1 MTRYLALLIMTL
13 ALISAAPAFAGKS
26 RIERIVTPAGIEIWL
41 VRDHNLPMLSLEF
54 AFLGG
59 AAQDPADKPGIAN
72 LVAGLLD
79 EGAGELDAARFSR
92 ATGRT
97 CHQPRLRRQA
107 RQSARLDPHTL
118 SENRDQAFELLR
130 LALTAPRFDAQEL
143 ERVRAAVLAQLRRR
157 TTNPTDIA
165 ADRWFARAFPGHP
178 YGRPI
183 QGTLESVAKISVDDL
198 RTYVRRMLARS
209 NLKIAAVG
217 DIDAAQIALLVDH
230 TFGSLPAESDLASV
244 ADMEPRGL
252 GTSETIELKVP
263 QTVITF
269 GGVGLKRADPDFIP
283 AFVLNHILGGGGFES
298 RLFREVREKRG
309 LAYSVYSY
317 LAPYEHT
324 GLFLGGVSTRND
336 RAAETLEIIVA
347 EIKRIAAEGPT
358 ADELEK
364 AKLFLV
370 GSYPLRFD
378 TSGKITANLLD
389 IQIENLGIDYIDKR
403 NALVE
408 AVTIEDIRHAA
419 RRFLAEVKLLIML
432 VGEPQAKKPV
442 GGG

>member
-1 MTRYLALLIMTL
+1 MRYLALLTMTL
-13 ALISAAPAFAGKS
+13 ALISAAPAFAGAS

-41 VRDHNLPMLSLEF
+41 VRDKNLPVISLEF

-59 AAQDPADKPGIAN
+59 ASQDPADKPGVAN
-72 LVAGLLD
+72 FVASLLD
-79 EGAGELDAARFSR
+79 EGAGDLDAAAFHERLEER
-92 ATGRT
+92 AISLAFGAKRDNLRGSIRT
-97 CHQPRLRRQA
+97 L
-107 RQSARLDPHTL
+107 T
-118 SENRDQAFELLR
+118 ENRDQAFELLR
-130 LALTAPRFDAQEL
+130 LSLTAPRFEGQEL
-143 ERVRAAVLAQLRRR
+143 ERIRAAVLAQLRRR
-157 TTNPTDIA
+157 STNPSDIA

-183 QGTLESVAKISVDDL
+183 QGTLESAAKIAVDDL
-198 RTYVRRMLARS
+198 RAYVRRMLARS

-217 DIDAAQIALLVDH
+217 DIDAAELAVLVDR
-230 TFGSLPAESDLASV
+230 TFASLPARSDPVPV
-244 ADMEPRGL
+244 ADVEPRGL

-269 GGVGLKRADPDFIP
+269 GSVGLKRADPDFIP
-283 AFVLNHILGGGGFES
+283 AFVLNHVLGGGGFES
-298 RLFREVREKRG
+298 RLFREVRERRG

-336 RAAETLEIIVA
+336 RAVETLEIIVA
-347 EIKRIAAEGPT
+347 EIKRIATDGPT
-358 ADELEK
+358 ADELDK
-364 AKLFLV
+364 TKRFLI

-403 NALVE
+403 NALIE
-408 AVTIEDIRHAA
+408 AVTIADIRRAA
-419 RRFLAEVKLLIML
+419 RRFLAEVKLLVML
-432 VGEPQAKKPV
+432 VGQPEARKPV

>member
-1 MTRYLALLIMTL
+1 MRYLALVTMTL
-13 ALISAAPAFAGKS
+13 ALISATPAFAGAS

-41 VRDHNLPMLSLEF
+41 VRDRNLPMISLEF

-59 AAQDPADKPGIAN
+59 ASQDPADKPGVAN
-72 LVAGLLD
+72 FVASLLD
-79 EGAGELDAARFSR
+79 EGAGDLDAAAFHERLEER
-92 ATGRT
+92 AISLAFGAKRDNLRGSIRT
-97 CHQPRLRRQA
+97 L
-107 RQSARLDPHTL
+107 T
-118 SENRDQAFELLR
+118 ENRDQAFELLR
-130 LALTAPRFDAQEL
+130 LSLTAPRFEGQEL
-143 ERVRAAVLAQLRRR
+143 ERIRAAMLAQLRRR
-157 TTNPTDIA
+157 STNPSDIA

-178 YGRPI
+178 YGRPV
-183 QGTLESVAKISVDDL
+183 QGTLESAAKIAVDDL
-198 RTYVRRMLARS
+198 RAYVRRMLARS

-217 DIDAAQIALLVDH
+217 DIDAAELAVLVDR
-230 TFGSLPAESDLASV
+230 TFASLPARSDPVPV
-244 ADMEPRGL
+244 ADVEPRGL

-269 GGVGLKRADPDFIP
+269 GSVGLKRADPDFIP
-283 AFVLNHILGGGGFES
+283 AFVLNHVLGGGGFES
-298 RLFREVREKRG
+298 RLFREVRERRG

-347 EIKRIAAEGPT
+347 EIKRIATDGPT

-364 AKLFLV
+364 TKRFLI

-403 NALVE
+403 NALIE
-408 AVTIEDIRHAA
+408 AVTFEDIRRAA
-419 RRFLAEVKLLIML
+419 RRFLAEVKLLVML
-432 VGEPQAKKPV
+432 VGEPQARKPT

>member
-1 MTRYLALLIMTL
+1 VTRYLALLIMTL
-13 ALISAAPAFAGKS
+13 ALISAAPAFAGAS
-26 RIERIVTPAGIEIWL
+26 RIERIVTSAGIEIWL
-41 VRDHNLPMLSLEF
+41 VRDRNLPMMSLEF

-59 AAQDPADKPGIAN
+59 AAQDPADKPGVAN
-72 LVAGLLD
+72 LAAGLLD
-79 EGAGELDAARFSR
+79 EGAGELDAAAFHQRLEER
-92 ATGRT
+92 AISLAFGAKRDN
-97 CHQPRLRRQA
+97 LRGSIR
-107 RQSARLDPHTL
+107 TL
-118 SENRDQAFELLR
+118 SENRDQAFELLH
-130 LALTAPRFDAQEL
+130 LALTAPRFDGQEL
-143 ERVRAAVLAQLRRR
+143 ERVRAALLAQLRRR

-165 ADRWFARAFPGHP
+165 ADHWFARAFPGHP

-198 RTYVRRMLARS
+198 RTYVRRTLARS

-217 DIDAAQIALLVDH
+217 DIDAAQIALLVDR
-230 TFGSLPAESDLASV
+230 TFGSLPAQSDLAPV

-347 EIKRIAAEGPT
+347 EINRIAAEGPT

-364 AKLFLV
+364 AKRFLI

-389 IQIENLGIDYIDKR
+389 IQIENLGIDYIDMR

-408 AVTIEDIRHAA
+408 AVTIEDIRRAA
-419 RRFLAEVKLLIML
+419 RRFLAEVKLLVML
-432 VGEPQAKKPV
+432 VGEPQAKKTV

>member
-1 MTRYLALLIMTL
+1 MRYLALVTMTL
-13 ALISAAPAFAGKS
+13 ALISATPAFAGAS

-41 VRDHNLPMLSLEF
+41 VRDRNLPMISLEF

-59 AAQDPADKPGIAN
+59 ASQDPADKPGVAN
-72 LVAGLLD
+72 FVASLLD
-79 EGAGELDAARFSR
+79 EGAGDLDAAAFHERLEER
-92 ATGRT
+92 AISLAFGAKRDNLRGSIRT
-97 CHQPRLRRQA
+97 L
-107 RQSARLDPHTL
+107 T
-118 SENRDQAFELLR
+118 ENRDQAFELLR
-130 LALTAPRFDAQEL
+130 LSLTSPRFEGQEL
-143 ERVRAAVLAQLRRR
+143 ERIRAAVLAQLRRR
-157 TTNPTDIA
+157 STNPSDIA

-183 QGTLESVAKISVDDL
+183 QGTLESAAEIAVDDL
-198 RTYVRRMLARS
+198 RAYVRRMLARS

-217 DIDAAQIALLVDH
+217 DIDAAELAVLVDR
-230 TFGSLPAESDLASV
+230 TFASLPARSDPVPV
-244 ADMEPRGL
+244 ADVEPRGL

-269 GGVGLKRADPDFIP
+269 GSVGLKRADPDFIP
-283 AFVLNHILGGGGFES
+283 AFVLNHVLGGGGFES
-298 RLFREVREKRG
+298 RLFREVRERRG

-347 EIKRIAAEGPT
+347 EIKRIATDGPT

-364 AKLFLV
+364 CKRFLI

-403 NALVE
+403 NALIE
-408 AVTIEDIRHAA
+408 AVTFEDIRRAA
-419 RRFLAEVKLLIML
+419 RRFLAEVKLLVML
-432 VGEPQAKKPV
+432 VGEPQARKPT

>member
-1 MTRYLALLIMTL
+1 MTRYLALATMTL
-13 ALISAAPAFAGKS
+13 ALISTAPAFAGAS

-41 VRDHNLPMLSLEF
+41 VRDRNLPMISLEF

-59 AAQDPADKPGIAN
+59 ASQDPADKPGVAN
-72 LVAGLLD
+72 FVASLLD
-79 EGAGELDAARFSR
+79 EGAGDLDAAAFHERLEER
-92 ATGRT
+92 AISLAFGAKRDNLRGSIRT
-97 CHQPRLRRQA
+97 L
-107 RQSARLDPHTL
+107 T
-118 SENRDQAFELLR
+118 ENRDQAFELLR
-130 LALTAPRFDAQEL
+130 LSLTAPRFEGQEL
-143 ERVRAAVLAQLRRR
+143 ERIRAAVLAQLRRR
-157 TTNPTDIA
+157 STNPSDIA

-178 YGRPI
+178 YGRPV
-183 QGTLESVAKISVDDL
+183 QGTLESAAKIAVDDL
-198 RTYVRRMLARS
+198 RAYVRRMLARS

-217 DIDAAQIALLVDH
+217 DIDAAELAVLVDR
-230 TFGSLPAESDLASV
+230 TFASLPARSDPVPV
-244 ADMEPRGL
+244 ADVEPRGL

-269 GGVGLKRADPDFIP
+269 GSVGLKRADPDFIP
-283 AFVLNHILGGGGFES
+283 AFVLNHVLGGGGFES
-298 RLFREVREKRG
+298 RLFREVRERRG

-347 EIKRIAAEGPT
+347 EIKRIATDGPT

-364 AKLFLV
+364 TKRFLI

-403 NALVE
+403 NALIE
-408 AVTIEDIRHAA
+408 AVTFEDIRRAA
-419 RRFLAEVKLLIML
+419 RRFLAEVKLLVML
-432 VGEPQAKKPV
+432 VGEPQARKPT

>member
-1 MTRYLALLIMTL
+1 MRYLALLTMTL
-13 ALISAAPAFAGKS
+13 ALISATPAFAGAS

-41 VRDHNLPMLSLEF
+41 VRDKNLPMISLEF

-59 AAQDPADKPGIAN
+59 ASQDPADKPGVAN
-72 LVAGLLD
+72 FVASLLD
-79 EGAGELDAARFSR
+79 EGAGDLDAAAFHERLEER
-92 ATGRT
+92 AISLAFGAKRDNLRGSIRT
-97 CHQPRLRRQA
+97 L
-107 RQSARLDPHTL
+107 T
-118 SENRDQAFELLR
+118 ENRDQAFELLR
-130 LALTAPRFDAQEL
+130 LSLTAPRFEGQEL
-143 ERVRAAVLAQLRRR
+143 ERIRAAVLAQLRRR
-157 TTNPTDIA
+157 STNPSDIA

-183 QGTLESVAKISVDDL
+183 QGTLESAAKIAVDDL
-198 RTYVRRMLARS
+198 RAYVRRMLARS

-217 DIDAAQIALLVDH
+217 DIDAAELAVLVDR
-230 TFGSLPAESDLASV
+230 TFASLPARSDPVPV
-244 ADMEPRGL
+244 ADVEPRGL

-269 GGVGLKRADPDFIP
+269 GSVGLKRADPDFIP
-283 AFVLNHILGGGGFES
+283 AFVLNHVLGGGGFES
-298 RLFREVREKRG
+298 RLFREVRERRG

-347 EIKRIAAEGPT
+347 EIKRIATDGPT
-358 ADELEK
+358 ADELDK
-364 AKLFLV
+364 TKRFLI

-403 NALVE
+403 NALIE
-408 AVTIEDIRHAA
+408 AVTIADIRRAA
-419 RRFLAEVKLLIML
+419 RRFLAEVKLLVML
-432 VGEPQAKKPV
+432 VGQPEARKPV

>member
-1 MTRYLALLIMTL
+1 VTRSIALLTMTL
-13 ALISAAPAFAGKS
+13 ALISASPAFAGAS

-41 VRDHNLPMLSLEF
+41 VRDANLPMISLEF

-59 AAQDPADKPGIAN
+59 AAQDPADKPGVAN

-79 EGAGELDAARFSR
+79 EGAGDLDAAAYHERLEER
-92 ATGRT
+92 AISLSFGVNRDN
-97 CHQPRLRRQA
+97 LRGSIR
-107 RQSARLDPHTL
+107 SL
-118 SENRDQAFELLR
+118 SENRDEAFELLR
-130 LALTAPRFDAQEL
+130 LALTAPRFDAQEI

-157 TTNPTDIA
+157 STSPSDIA
-165 ADRWFARAFPGHP
+165 SDRWFAHAFPGHP
-178 YGRPI
+178 YGRLP
-183 QGTLESVAKISVDDL
+183 QGTLESVPKIAVDDL

-209 NLKIAAVG
+209 NLRVTAVG
-217 DIDAAQIALLVDH
+217 DIDAAQIAVLVDR
-230 TFGSLPAESDLASV
+230 TFGSLPERSDLAPV
-244 ADMEPRGL
+244 ADVEPQRL
-252 GTSETIELKVP
+252 GTSETIELNVP

-269 GGVGLKRADPDFIP
+269 GGIGLKRADPDFIP

-298 RLFREVREKRG
+298 RLFHEVREKRG
-309 LAYSVYSY
+309 LAYSVYCY
-317 LAPYEHT
+317 LAPFEHT

-364 AKLFLV
+364 AKRFLI

-389 IQIENLGIDYIDKR
+389 IQIENLGIDYVDKR
-403 NALVE
+403 NALIE
-408 AVTIEDIRHAA
+408 AVTAEDIRRAG
-419 RRFLAEVKLLIML
+419 RRFLAEVKLLVLL
-432 VGEPQAKKPV
+432 VGQPEAKKPL

>member
-1 MTRYLALLIMTL
+1 MRYLALLTMTL
-13 ALISAAPAFAGKS
+13 ALISTTPAFAGAS

-41 VRDHNLPMLSLEF
+41 VRDRNLPMISLEF

-59 AAQDPADKPGIAN
+59 ASQDPADKPGVAN
-72 LVAGLLD
+72 FVASLLD
-79 EGAGELDAARFSR
+79 EGAGDLDAAAFHERLEER
-92 ATGRT
+92 AISLAFGAKRDNLRGSIRT
-97 CHQPRLRRQA
+97 L
-107 RQSARLDPHTL
+107 T
-118 SENRDQAFELLR
+118 ENRDQAFELLR
-130 LALTAPRFDAQEL
+130 LSLTAPRFEGQEL
-143 ERVRAAVLAQLRRR
+143 ERIRAAVLAQLRRR
-157 TTNPTDIA
+157 STNPSDIA

-183 QGTLESVAKISVDDL
+183 QGTLESAAKIAVDDL
-198 RTYVRRMLARS
+198 RAYVRRMLARS

-217 DIDAAQIALLVDH
+217 DIDAAELAVLVDR
-230 TFGSLPAESDLASV
+230 TFASLPARSDPVPV
-244 ADMEPRGL
+244 ADVEPRGL

-269 GGVGLKRADPDFIP
+269 GSVGLKRADPDFIP
-283 AFVLNHILGGGGFES
+283 AFVLNHVLGGGGFES
-298 RLFREVREKRG
+298 RLFREVRERRG

-347 EIKRIAAEGPT
+347 EIKRIATDGPT

-364 AKLFLV
+364 TKRFLI

-403 NALVE
+403 NALIE
-408 AVTIEDIRHAA
+408 AVTIEDIRRAA
-419 RRFLAEVKLLIML
+419 RRFLAEVKLLVML
-432 VGEPQAKKPV
+432 VGQPEARKPV

>member
-1 MTRYLALLIMTL
+1 MRYLALLTMTL
-13 ALISAAPAFAGKS
+13 ALISATPAFAGAS

-41 VRDHNLPMLSLEF
+41 VRDKNLPMISLEF

-59 AAQDPADKPGIAN
+59 ASQDPADKPGVAN
-72 LVAGLLD
+72 FVASLLD
-79 EGAGELDAARFSR
+79 EGAGDLDAAAFHERLEER
-92 ATGRT
+92 AISLAFGAKRDNLRGSIRT
-97 CHQPRLRRQA
+97 L
-107 RQSARLDPHTL
+107 T
-118 SENRDQAFELLR
+118 ENRDQAFELLR
-130 LALTAPRFDAQEL
+130 LSLTAPRFEGQEL
-143 ERVRAAVLAQLRRR
+143 ERIRAAVLAQLRRR
-157 TTNPTDIA
+157 STNPSDIA

-183 QGTLESVAKISVDDL
+183 QGTLESAAKIAVDDL
-198 RTYVRRMLARS
+198 RAYVRRMLARS

-217 DIDAAQIALLVDH
+217 DIDAAELAVLVDR
-230 TFGSLPAESDLASV
+230 TFASLPARSDPVPV
-244 ADMEPRGL
+244 ADVVPRGL

-269 GGVGLKRADPDFIP
+269 GSVGLKRADPDFIP
-283 AFVLNHILGGGGFES
+283 AFVLNHVLGGGGFES
-298 RLFREVREKRG
+298 RLFREVRERRG

-347 EIKRIAAEGPT
+347 EIKRIATDGPT
-358 ADELEK
+358 ADELDK
-364 AKLFLV
+364 TKRFLI

-403 NALVE
+403 NALIE
-408 AVTIEDIRHAA
+408 AVTIADIRRAA
-419 RRFLAEVKLLIML
+419 RRFLAEVKLLVML
-432 VGEPQAKKPV
+432 VGQPEARKPV

>member
-1 MTRYLALLIMTL
+1 MRYLALLTMTL
-13 ALISAAPAFAGKS
+13 ALIASAPVFAGAS
-26 RIERIVTPAGIEIWL
+26 RIERIVTPAGIEVWL
-41 VRDHNLPMLSLEF
+41 VREKNLPMISLEF

-59 AAQDPADKPGIAN
+59 ASQDPADKPGVAN
-72 LVAGLLD
+72 LVASLLD
-79 EGAGELDAARFSR
+79 EGAGDLDAATFHERLEER
-92 ATGRT
+92 AISLAFGVKRDNLRGSIRT
-97 CHQPRLRRQA
+97 L
-107 RQSARLDPHTL
+107 T
-118 SENRDQAFELLR
+118 ENRDQAFELLR
-130 LALTAPRFDAQEL
+130 LAVTAPRFDGQEI
-143 ERVRAAVLAQLRRR
+143 ERMRAAILAQLRRR
-157 TTNPTDIA
+157 STNPSDIA
-165 ADRWFARAFPGHP
+165 ADRWFARAFPDHP

-183 QGTLESVAKISVDDL
+183 QGTLESVPKIAVNDL

-217 DIDAAQIALLVDH
+217 DIDAAEIALLVDR
-230 TFGSLPAESDLASV
+230 TFGSLPERSDPVPV
-244 ADMEPRGL
+244 ADVEPRGL
-252 GTSETIELKVP
+252 GTSETIELQVP

-269 GGVGLKRADPDFIP
+269 GSVGLKRADPDFIP

-336 RAAETLEIIVA
+336 RVADTLGIIVA

-364 AKLFLV
+364 TKRFLI

-403 NALVE
+403 NGLIE
-408 AVTIEDIRHAA
+408 AVSVEDIRRAA
-419 RRFLAEVKLLIML
+419 RRFLAEVKLLVML
-432 VGEPQAKKPV
+432 VGQPETARKPT

>member
-1 MTRYLALLIMTL
+1 VTRYLALVIMTL
-13 ALISAAPAFAGKS
+13 ALISAAPAFAGAS

-41 VRDHNLPMLSLEF
+41 VRDRNLPMMSLEF
-54 AFLGG
+54 SFLGG
-59 AAQDPADKPGIAN
+59 AAQDPADKPGVAN
-72 LVAGLLD
+72 LAAGLLD
-79 EGAGELDAARFSR
+79 EGAGELDAAVFHERLEER
-92 ATGRT
+92 AISLAFGAKRD
-97 CHQPRLRRQA
+97 HLRGSIR
-107 RQSARLDPHTL
+107 TL

-130 LALTAPRFDAQEL
+130 LALTAPRFDGQEL
-143 ERVRAAVLAQLRRR
+143 ERVRAALLAQLRRR

-165 ADRWFARAFPGHP
+165 ADHWFARAFPGHP

-183 QGTLESVAKISVDDL
+183 QGTIESVSKISVDDL

-217 DIDAAQIALLVDH
+217 DIDAAQITLLVDR
-230 TFGSLPAESDLASV
+230 TFGSLPAQSDLVPV

-269 GGVGLKRADPDFIP
+269 GGIGLKRADPDFIP

-364 AKLFLV
+364 AKRFLI

-408 AVTIEDIRHAA
+408 AVTIEDIRRAA
-419 RRFLAEVKLLIML
+419 RRFLAEVKLLVML

>member
-1 MTRYLALLIMTL
+1 MRYLALLTMTL
-13 ALISAAPAFAGKS
+13 ALISATPAFAGAS

-41 VRDHNLPMLSLEF
+41 VSDKNLPMISLEF

-59 AAQDPADKPGIAN
+59 ASQDPADKPGVAN
-72 LVAGLLD
+72 FVASLLD
-79 EGAGELDAARFSR
+79 EGAGDLDAAAFHERLEER
-92 ATGRT
+92 AISLAFGAKRDNLRGSIRT
-97 CHQPRLRRQA
+97 L
-107 RQSARLDPHTL
+107 T
-118 SENRDQAFELLR
+118 ENRDQAFELLR
-130 LALTAPRFDAQEL
+130 LSLTAPRFEGQEL
-143 ERVRAAVLAQLRRR
+143 ERIRAAVLAQLRRR
-157 TTNPTDIA
+157 STNPSDIA

-183 QGTLESVAKISVDDL
+183 QGTLESAAKIAVDDL
-198 RTYVRRMLARS
+198 RAYVRRMLARS

-217 DIDAAQIALLVDH
+217 DIDAAELAVLVDR
-230 TFGSLPAESDLASV
+230 TFASLPARSDPVPV
-244 ADMEPRGL
+244 ADVEPRGL

-269 GGVGLKRADPDFIP
+269 GSVGLKRADPDFIP
-283 AFVLNHILGGGGFES
+283 AFVLNHVLGGGGFES
-298 RLFREVREKRG
+298 RLFREVRERRG

-336 RAAETLEIIVA
+336 RAVETLEIIVA
-347 EIKRIAAEGPT
+347 EIKRIATDGPT
-358 ADELEK
+358 ADELDK
-364 AKLFLV
+364 TKRFLI

-403 NALVE
+403 NALIE
-408 AVTIEDIRHAA
+408 AVTIEDIRRAA
-419 RRFLAEVKLLIML
+419 RRFLAEVKLLVML
-432 VGEPQAKKPV
+432 VGQPEARKPV

>member
-1 MTRYLALLIMTL
+1 MRYLALVTMTL
-13 ALISAAPAFAGKS
+13 ALISAIPAFAGAS

-41 VRDHNLPMLSLEF
+41 VRDRNLPMISLEF

-59 AAQDPADKPGIAN
+59 ASQDPADKPGVAN
-72 LVAGLLD
+72 FVASLLD
-79 EGAGELDAARFSR
+79 EGAGDLDAAAFHERLEER
-92 ATGRT
+92 AISLAFGAKRDNLRGSIRT
-97 CHQPRLRRQA
+97 L
-107 RQSARLDPHTL
+107 T
-118 SENRDQAFELLR
+118 ENRDQAFELLR
-130 LALTAPRFDAQEL
+130 LSLTAPRFEGQEL
-143 ERVRAAVLAQLRRR
+143 ERIRAAVLAQLRRR
-157 TTNPTDIA
+157 STNPSDIA

-178 YGRPI
+178 YGRPV
-183 QGTLESVAKISVDDL
+183 QGTLESAAKIAVDDL
-198 RTYVRRMLARS
+198 RAYVRRMLARS

-217 DIDAAQIALLVDH
+217 DIDAAELAVLVDR
-230 TFGSLPAESDLASV
+230 TFASLPARSDPVPV
-244 ADMEPRGL
+244 ADVEPRGL

-269 GGVGLKRADPDFIP
+269 GSVGLKRADPDFIP
-283 AFVLNHILGGGGFES
+283 AFVLNHVLGGGGFES
-298 RLFREVREKRG
+298 RLFREVRERRG

-347 EIKRIAAEGPT
+347 EIKRIATDGPT

-364 AKLFLV
+364 TKRFLI

-403 NALVE
+403 NALIE
-408 AVTIEDIRHAA
+408 AVTFEDIRRAA
-419 RRFLAEVKLLIML
+419 RRFLAEVKLLVML
-432 VGEPQAKKPV
+432 VGEPQARKPT

>member
-1 MTRYLALLIMTL
+1 VMRYLALLTMTL
-13 ALISAAPAFAGKS
+13 ALISATPAFAGAS

-41 VRDHNLPMLSLEF
+41 VRDKNLPMISLEF

-59 AAQDPADKPGIAN
+59 ASQDPADKPGVAN
-72 LVAGLLD
+72 FVASLLD
-79 EGAGELDAARFSR
+79 EGAGDLDAAAFHERLEER
-92 ATGRT
+92 AISLAFGAKRDNLRGSIRT
-97 CHQPRLRRQA
+97 L
-107 RQSARLDPHTL
+107 T
-118 SENRDQAFELLR
+118 ENRDQAFELLR
-130 LALTAPRFDAQEL
+130 LSLTAPRFEGQEL
-143 ERVRAAVLAQLRRR
+143 ERIRAAVLAQLRRR
-157 TTNPTDIA
+157 STNPSDIA

-183 QGTLESVAKISVDDL
+183 QGTLESAAKIAVDDL
-198 RTYVRRMLARS
+198 RAYVRRMLARS

-217 DIDAAQIALLVDH
+217 DIDAAELAVLVDR
-230 TFGSLPAESDLASV
+230 TFASLPARSDPVPV
-244 ADMEPRGL
+244 ADVEPRGL
-252 GTSETIELKVP
+252 GTSETIELKMP

-269 GGVGLKRADPDFIP
+269 GSVGLKRADPDFIP
-283 AFVLNHILGGGGFES
+283 AFVLNHVLGGGGFES
-298 RLFREVREKRG
+298 RLFREVRERRG

-347 EIKRIAAEGPT
+347 EIKRIATDGPT
-358 ADELEK
+358 ADELDK
-364 AKLFLV
+364 TKRFLI

-403 NALVE
+403 NALIE
-408 AVTIEDIRHAA
+408 AVTIADIRRAA
-419 RRFLAEVKLLIML
+419 RRFLAEVKLLVML
-432 VGEPQAKKPV
+432 VGQPEARKPV

>member
-1 MTRYLALLIMTL
+1 MRYLALVTMTL
-13 ALISAAPAFAGKS
+13 ALISAIPAFAGAS

-41 VRDHNLPMLSLEF
+41 VRDRNLPMISLEF

-59 AAQDPADKPGIAN
+59 ASQDPADKPGVAN
-72 LVAGLLD
+72 FVASLLD
-79 EGAGELDAARFSR
+79 EGAGDLDAATFHERLEER
-92 ATGRT
+92 AISLAFGAKRDNLRGSIRT
-97 CHQPRLRRQA
+97 L
-107 RQSARLDPHTL
+107 T
-118 SENRDQAFELLR
+118 ENRDQAFELLR
-130 LALTAPRFDAQEL
+130 LSLTAPRFEGQEL
-143 ERVRAAVLAQLRRR
+143 ERIRAAVLAQLRRR
-157 TTNPTDIA
+157 STNPSDIA

-183 QGTLESVAKISVDDL
+183 QGTLESAAEIAVDDL
-198 RTYVRRMLARS
+198 RAYVRRMLARS

-217 DIDAAQIALLVDH
+217 DIDAAELAVLVDR
-230 TFGSLPAESDLASV
+230 TFASLPARSDPVPV
-244 ADMEPRGL
+244 ADVEPRGL

-269 GGVGLKRADPDFIP
+269 GSIGLKRADPDFIP
-283 AFVLNHILGGGGFES
+283 AFVLNHVLGGGGFES
-298 RLFREVREKRG
+298 RLFREVRERRG

-347 EIKRIAAEGPT
+347 EIKRIAADGPT

-364 AKLFLV
+364 TKRFLI

-403 NALVE
+403 NALIE
-408 AVTIEDIRHAA
+408 AVTFEDIRRAA
-419 RRFLAEVKLLIML
+419 RRFLAEVKLLVML
-432 VGEPQAKKPV
+432 VGQPEARKPV

>member
-1 MTRYLALLIMTL
+1 
-13 ALISAAPAFAGKS
+13 
-26 RIERIVTPAGIEIWL
+26 
-41 VRDHNLPMLSLEF
+41 
-54 AFLGG
+54 
-59 AAQDPADKPGIAN
+59 
-72 LVAGLLD
+72 
-79 EGAGELDAARFSR
+79 
-92 ATGRT
+92 
-97 CHQPRLRRQA
+97 
-107 RQSARLDPHTL
+107 
-118 SENRDQAFELLR
+118 LR
-130 LALTAPRFDAQEL
+130 LALTAPRFDGQEL
-143 ERVRAAVLAQLRRR
+143 ERVRAALLAQLRRR

-165 ADRWFARAFPGHP
+165 ADHWFARAFPGHP

-183 QGTLESVAKISVDDL
+183 QGTIESVSKISVDDL

-217 DIDAAQIALLVDH
+217 DIDAAQITLLVDR
-230 TFGSLPAESDLASV
+230 TFGSLPAQSDLVPV

-269 GGVGLKRADPDFIP
+269 GGIGLKRADSDFIP

-364 AKLFLV
+364 AKRFLI

-408 AVTIEDIRHAA
+408 AVTIEDIRRAA
-419 RRFLAEVKLLIML
+419 RRFLAEVKLLVML
-432 VGEPQAKKPV
+432 VGEPQAKKPL

>member
-1 MTRYLALLIMTL
+1 M
-13 ALISAAPAFAGKS
+13 
-26 RIERIVTPAGIEIWL
+26 
-41 VRDHNLPMLSLEF
+41 SLEF

-59 AAQDPADKPGIAN
+59 AAQDPAAKPGVAN

-79 EGAGELDAARFSR
+79 EGAGDLAAAAFHERLEER
-92 ATGRT
+92 AISLTFGVNRDN
-97 CHQPRLRRQA
+97 LRGSIR
-107 RQSARLDPHTL
+107 TL

-130 LALTAPRFDAQEL
+130 LALTAPRFDGQEL
-143 ERVRAAVLAQLRRR
+143 ERIRAAVLAQLRRR
-157 TTNPTDIA
+157 STNPSDIA
-165 ADRWFARAFPGHP
+165 ADSWFARAFPGHP
-178 YGRPI
+178 YGRPP
-183 QGTLESVAKISVDDL
+183 QGTLESVPTIAVDDL

-209 NLKIAAVG
+209 NLRIAAVG
-217 DIDAAQIALLVDH
+217 DVDAAEIAMLVDR
-230 TFGSLPAESDLASV
+230 TFGSLPPRDDPAPV
-244 ADMEPRGL
+244 ADAEPRGL
-252 GTSETIELKVP
+252 GTTETIEVKVP

-269 GGVGLKRADPDFIP
+269 GGIGLKRADPDFIP

-309 LAYSVYSY
+309 LAYSVYCY
-317 LAPYEHT
+317 LAPFEHT

-336 RAAETLEIIVA
+336 RVAETLEIIVA
-347 EIKRIAAEGPT
+347 EIKRMAAEGPT

-364 AKLFLV
+364 AKRFLI

-403 NALVE
+403 NALIE
-408 AVTIEDIRHAA
+408 AVTSEDIRRAG
-419 RRFLAEVKLLIML
+419 RRFLAEVKLLVML
-432 VGEPQAKKPV
+432 VGEPQAKKPM

>member
-1 MTRYLALLIMTL
+1 MTL
-13 ALISAAPAFAGKS
+13 ALTSAAPAFAGAS

-41 VRDHNLPMLSLEF
+41 VRDKNLPVISLDF
-54 AFLGG
+54 SFLGG
-59 AAQDPADKPGIAN
+59 AAQDPADRPGVAN

-79 EGAGELDAARFSR
+79 EGAGDLDAAAFHERLEER
-92 ATGRT
+92 AISLSFGANRDN
-97 CHQPRLRRQA
+97 LRGSIR
-107 RQSARLDPHTL
+107 TL

-130 LALTAPRFDAQEL
+130 LSLTAPRFDGQEI

-157 TTNPTDIA
+157 TTNPSDIA
-165 ADRWFARAFPGHP
+165 ADTWFARAFPGHP
-178 YGRPI
+178 YGRPT
-183 QGTLESVAKISVDDL
+183 QGTLESVPKITVEDL
-198 RTYVRRMLARS
+198 RTYVRRTLARS
-209 NLKIAAVG
+209 DLKIAAVG
-217 DIDAAQIALLVDH
+217 DIDAAEIATLIDR
-230 TFGSLPAESDLASV
+230 TFGGLPPQNDPVPV
-244 ADMEPRGL
+244 ADAEPRGL
-252 GTSETIELKVP
+252 GTSETIELKTP

-336 RAAETLEIIVA
+336 RATETLEIIIA
-347 EIKRIAAEGPT
+347 EIKRMANEGPT
-358 ADELEK
+358 GDELEK
-364 AKLFLV
+364 AKRFLI

-403 NALVE
+403 NALIE
-408 AVTIEDIRHAA
+408 AVTFEDTRRAA
-419 RRFLAEVKLLIML
+419 RRFLAEVKLFVLL
-432 VGEPQAKKPV
+432 VGQPEGKKPT

>member
-1 MTRYLALLIMTL
+1 MRYLALLTMTL
-13 ALISAAPAFAGKS
+13 ALISATPAFAGAS

-41 VRDHNLPMLSLEF
+41 VRDKNLPMISLEF

-59 AAQDPADKPGIAN
+59 ASQDPADKPGVAN
-72 LVAGLLD
+72 FVASLLD
-79 EGAGELDAARFSR
+79 EGAGDLDAAAFHERLEER
-92 ATGRT
+92 AISLAFGAKRDNLRGSIRT
-97 CHQPRLRRQA
+97 L
-107 RQSARLDPHTL
+107 T
-118 SENRDQAFELLR
+118 ENRDQAFELLR
-130 LALTAPRFDAQEL
+130 LSLTAPRFEGQEL
-143 ERVRAAVLAQLRRR
+143 ERIRAAVLAQLRRR
-157 TTNPTDIA
+157 STNPSDIA

-183 QGTLESVAKISVDDL
+183 QGTLESAAKIAVDDL
-198 RTYVRRMLARS
+198 RAYVRRMLARS

-217 DIDAAQIALLVDH
+217 DIDAAELAVLVDR
-230 TFGSLPAESDLASV
+230 TFASLPARSDPVPV
-244 ADMEPRGL
+244 ADVEPRGL
-252 GTSETIELKVP
+252 GTSETIELKMP

-269 GGVGLKRADPDFIP
+269 GSVGLKRADPDFIP
-283 AFVLNHILGGGGFES
+283 AFVLNHVLGGGGFES
-298 RLFREVREKRG
+298 RLFREVRERRG

-347 EIKRIAAEGPT
+347 EIKRIATDGPT
-358 ADELEK
+358 ADELDK
-364 AKLFLV
+364 TKRFLI

-403 NALVE
+403 NALIE
-408 AVTIEDIRHAA
+408 AVTIADIRRAA
-419 RRFLAEVKLLIML
+419 RRFLAEVKLLVML
-432 VGEPQAKKPV
+432 VGQPEARKPV

>member
-1 MTRYLALLIMTL
+1 VTRSIALLTMTL
-13 ALISAAPAFAGKS
+13 ALISASPAFAGAS

-41 VRDHNLPMLSLEF
+41 VRDANLPMISLEF

-59 AAQDPADKPGIAN
+59 AAQDPADKPGVAN

-79 EGAGELDAARFSR
+79 EGAGDLDAAAYHERLEER
-92 ATGRT
+92 AISLSFGVNRDN
-97 CHQPRLRRQA
+97 LRGSIR
-107 RQSARLDPHTL
+107 SL
-118 SENRDQAFELLR
+118 SENRDEAFELLR
-130 LALTAPRFDAQEL
+130 LALTTPRFDASEI

-157 TTNPTDIA
+157 STNPSDIA
-165 ADRWFARAFPGHP
+165 SDRWFARAFPGHP
-178 YGRPI
+178 YGRLP
-183 QGTLESVAKISVDDL
+183 QGTLESVPKIAVDDL

-209 NLKIAAVG
+209 NLRVTAVG
-217 DIDAAQIALLVDH
+217 DVDAAQIALLVDR
-230 TFGSLPAESDLASV
+230 TFGSLPERSDLTPV
-244 ADMEPRGL
+244 ADVEPQGL
-252 GTSETIELKVP
+252 GASETIELNVP

-269 GGVGLKRADPDFIP
+269 GGIGLKRADPDFIP

-298 RLFREVREKRG
+298 RLFHEVREKRG
-309 LAYSVYSY
+309 LAYSVYCY
-317 LAPYEHT
+317 LAPFEHT

-364 AKLFLV
+364 AKRFLI

-389 IQIENLGIDYIDKR
+389 IQIENLGIDYVDKR
-403 NALVE
+403 NALIE
-408 AVTIEDIRHAA
+408 AVTAEDIRRAG
-419 RRFLAEVKLLIML
+419 RRFLAEVKLLVLL
-432 VGEPQAKKPV
+432 VGQPEAKKPL

>member
-1 MTRYLALLIMTL
+1 MRYLALVTMTL
-13 ALISAAPAFAGKS
+13 ALISATPAFAGAS

-41 VRDHNLPMLSLEF
+41 VRDKNLPMISLEF

-59 AAQDPADKPGIAN
+59 ASQDPADKPGVAN
-72 LVAGLLD
+72 FVASLLD
-79 EGAGELDAARFSR
+79 EGAGDLDAAAFHERLEER
-92 ATGRT
+92 AISLAFGAKRDNLRGSIRT
-97 CHQPRLRRQA
+97 L
-107 RQSARLDPHTL
+107 T
-118 SENRDQAFELLR
+118 ENRDQAFELLR
-130 LALTAPRFDAQEL
+130 LSLTAPRFEGQEL
-143 ERVRAAVLAQLRRR
+143 ERIRAAVLAQLRRR
-157 TTNPTDIA
+157 STNPSDIA

-183 QGTLESVAKISVDDL
+183 QGTLESAAKIAVDDL
-198 RTYVRRMLARS
+198 RAYVRRMLARS

-217 DIDAAQIALLVDH
+217 DIDAAELAVLVDR
-230 TFGSLPAESDLASV
+230 TFASLPARSDPVPV
-244 ADMEPRGL
+244 ADVEPRGL

-269 GGVGLKRADPDFIP
+269 GSVGLKRADPDFIP
-283 AFVLNHILGGGGFES
+283 AFVLNHVLGGGGFES
-298 RLFREVREKRG
+298 RLFREVRERRG

-347 EIKRIAAEGPT
+347 EIKRIATDGPT
-358 ADELEK
+358 ADELDK
-364 AKLFLV
+364 TKRFLI

-403 NALVE
+403 NALIE
-408 AVTIEDIRHAA
+408 AVTIADIRRAA
-419 RRFLAEVKLLIML
+419 RRFLAEVKLLVML
-432 VGEPQAKKPV
+432 VGQPEARKPV

>member
-1 MTRYLALLIMTL
+1 VTRYLALVTMTL
-13 ALISAAPAFAGKS
+13 ALTSAAPAFAGAS
-26 RIERIVTPAGIEIWL
+26 RVERIVTPAGIEIWL
-41 VRDHNLPMLSLEF
+41 VRDKNLPMMSLEF

-59 AAQDPADKPGIAN
+59 AAQDPADKPGVAN

-79 EGAGELDAARFSR
+79 EGAGDLDAAAFHERLEER
-92 ATGRT
+92 AISLSFGVNRDN
-97 CHQPRLRRQA
+97 LRGSIR
-107 RQSARLDPHTL
+107 TL

-130 LALTAPRFDAQEL
+130 LALTAPRFDGQEL
-143 ERVRAAVLAQLRRR
+143 ERIRAAMLAQLRRR
-157 TTNPTDIA
+157 TTNPSDIA
-165 ADRWFARAFPGHP
+165 ADNWFARAFPGHP
-178 YGRPI
+178 YGRPS
-183 QGTLESVAKISVDDL
+183 QGTLESLPTIAVDDL
-198 RTYVRRMLARS
+198 RTYVRRVLARS

-217 DIDAAQIALLVDH
+217 DIDAAQIALLVDR
-230 TFGSLPAESDLASV
+230 TFGSLPSRNDPQPV

-252 GTSETIELKVP
+252 GTTETIEVKVP

-269 GGVGLKRADPDFIP
+269 GGIGLKRADPDFIP
-283 AFVLNHILGGGGFES
+283 AFVFNHILGGGGFES

-309 LAYSVYSY
+309 LAYSVYTY
-317 LAPYEHT
+317 LAPFEHT

-336 RAAETLEIIVA
+336 RVAETLEIIVA
-347 EIKRIAAEGPT
+347 EIKRMAAEGPT

-364 AKLFLV
+364 AKRFLI

-403 NALVE
+403 NALIE
-408 AVTIEDIRHAA
+408 AVTSEDIRRAG
-419 RRFLAEVKLLIML
+419 RRFLAEVKLLVML
-432 VGEPQAKKPV
+432 VGEPQAKKPM

>member
-1 MTRYLALLIMTL
+1 MTRFLVLATMTF
-13 ALISAAPAFAGKS
+13 ALVSAAPAFAGAS
-26 RIERIVTPAGIEIWL
+26 RIEPVVTPAGIEVWL
-41 VRDHNLPMLSLEF
+41 VRDKSLPMISLDF

-59 AAQDPADKPGIAN
+59 SAQDPAGKPGVAN

-79 EGAGELDAARFSR
+79 EGAGDLDAAAFHERLEER
-92 ATGRT
+92 AILLSFGANRDN
-97 CHQPRLRRQA
+97 LRGSIR
-107 RQSARLDPHTL
+107 TL

-130 LALTAPRFDAQEL
+130 LALTAPRFDAKEV
-143 ERVRAAVLAQLRRR
+143 ERVRAAVLAQLKRRS
-157 TTNPTDIA
+157 TNPTELA
-165 ADRWFARAFPGHP
+165 ADQWFAHAFPAHP

-183 QGTLESVAKISVDDL
+183 QGTLDSVPAIAVDDL

-217 DIDAAQIALLVDH
+217 DIDAAQLASLVDR
-230 TFGSLPAESDLASV
+230 TFGSLPERSESLPV
-244 ADMEPRGL
+244 ADVKPEGL
-252 GTSETIELKVP
+252 GRSETISLAVP

-269 GGVGLKRADPDFIP
+269 GGIGLKRDDPDFIP

-317 LAPYEHT
+317 LAPFEHT

-336 RAAETLEIIVA
+336 RAAESLEIVVD
-347 EIKRIAAEGPT
+347 EIKRIASEGPT
-358 ADELEK
+358 AEELEK
-364 AKLFLV
+364 AKRFLI

-403 NALVE
+403 NALIE
-408 AVTIEDIRHAA
+408 AVTAEDTRRAA
-419 RRFLAEVKLLIML
+419 RRFLAEVKLLVML
-432 VGEPQAKKPV
+432 VGQPEGKKPT

>member
-1 MTRYLALLIMTL
+1 VTRYLALAIMTL
-13 ALISAAPAFAGKS
+13 ALISAAPTFAGAS

-41 VRDHNLPMLSLEF
+41 VRDRNLPMMSLEF

-59 AAQDPADKPGIAN
+59 AAQDPADKPGVAN

-79 EGAGELDAARFSR
+79 EGAGELDAAAFHERLEER
-92 ATGRT
+92 AISLAFGAKRDN
-97 CHQPRLRRQA
+97 LRGSIR
-107 RQSARLDPHTL
+107 TL

-130 LALTAPRFDAQEL
+130 LALTAPRFDGQEL
-143 ERVRAAVLAQLRRR
+143 ERVRAALLAQLRRR

-165 ADRWFARAFPGHP
+165 ADHWFARAFPGHP

-183 QGTLESVAKISVDDL
+183 QGTIESASKISVDDL

-217 DIDAAQIALLVDH
+217 DIDAAQIALLVDR
-230 TFGSLPAESDLASV
+230 TFGSLPAQSDLVPV

-269 GGVGLKRADPDFIP
+269 GGIGLKRADPDFIP

-298 RLFREVREKRG
+298 RLFSEVREKRG

-317 LAPYEHT
+317 LAPYDHT

-364 AKLFLV
+364 AKRFLI

-408 AVTIEDIRHAA
+408 AVSIEDIRRAA
-419 RRFLAEVKLLIML
+419 RRFLAEVKLLVVL
-432 VGEPQAKKPV
+432 VGEPQAKKPM

>member
-1 MTRYLALLIMTL
+1 MRYLALVTMTL
-13 ALISAAPAFAGKS
+13 ALISATPAFAGAS

-41 VRDHNLPMLSLEF
+41 VRDRNLPMISLEF

-59 AAQDPADKPGIAN
+59 ASQDPADKPGVAN
-72 LVAGLLD
+72 FVASLLD
-79 EGAGELDAARFSR
+79 EGAGDLDAAAFHERLEER
-92 ATGRT
+92 AISLAFGAKRDN
-97 CHQPRLRRQA
+97 LRGSIR
-107 RQSARLDPHTL
+107 TL

-130 LALTAPRFDAQEL
+130 LSLTAPRFEGQEL
-143 ERVRAAVLAQLRRR
+143 ERIRAAVLAQLRRR
-157 TTNPTDIA
+157 STNPSDIA

-183 QGTLESVAKISVDDL
+183 QGTLESAAEIAVDDL
-198 RTYVRRMLARS
+198 RAYVRRMLARS

-217 DIDAAQIALLVDH
+217 DIDAAELAVLVDR
-230 TFGSLPAESDLASV
+230 TFASLPARSDPVPV
-244 ADMEPRGL
+244 ADVEPRGL

-269 GGVGLKRADPDFIP
+269 GSVGLKRADPDFIP
-283 AFVLNHILGGGGFES
+283 AFVLNHVLGGGGFES
-298 RLFREVREKRG
+298 RLFREVRERRG

-347 EIKRIAAEGPT
+347 EIKRIATDGPT

-364 AKLFLV
+364 TKRFLI

-403 NALVE
+403 NALIE
-408 AVTIEDIRHAA
+408 AVTFEDIRRAA
-419 RRFLAEVKLLIML
+419 RRFLAEVKLLVML
-432 VGEPQAKKPV
+432 VGQPEARKPV

>member
-1 MTRYLALLIMTL
+1 VTRYLALVTMTL
-13 ALISAAPAFAGKS
+13 ALTSAAPAFAGAS
-26 RIERIVTPAGIEIWL
+26 RVERIVTPAGIEIWL
-41 VRDHNLPMLSLEF
+41 VRDKNLPMMSLEF

-59 AAQDPADKPGIAN
+59 AAQDPADKPGVAN

-79 EGAGELDAARFSR
+79 EGAGDLDAAAFHERLEER
-92 ATGRT
+92 AISLSFGVNRDN
-97 CHQPRLRRQA
+97 LRGSIR
-107 RQSARLDPHTL
+107 TL

-130 LALTAPRFDAQEL
+130 LALTAPRFDGQEL
-143 ERVRAAVLAQLRRR
+143 ERIRAAMLAQLRRR
-157 TTNPTDIA
+157 TTNPSDIA
-165 ADRWFARAFPGHP
+165 ADNWFARAFPGHP
-178 YGRPI
+178 YGRPS
-183 QGTLESVAKISVDDL
+183 QGTLESLPTIAVDDL
-198 RTYVRRMLARS
+198 RTYVRRVLARS

-217 DIDAAQIALLVDH
+217 DIDAAQIALLVDR
-230 TFGSLPAESDLASV
+230 TFGSLPPRNDPQPV

-252 GTSETIELKVP
+252 GTTETIEVKVP

-269 GGVGLKRADPDFIP
+269 GGIGLKRADPDFIP
-283 AFVLNHILGGGGFES
+283 AFVFNHILGGGGFES

-309 LAYSVYSY
+309 LAYSVYTY
-317 LAPYEHT
+317 LAPFEHT

-336 RAAETLEIIVA
+336 RVVETLEIIVA
-347 EIKRIAAEGPT
+347 EIKRMAAEGPT

-364 AKLFLV
+364 AKRFLI

-403 NALVE
+403 NALIE
-408 AVTIEDIRHAA
+408 AVTSEDIRRAG
-419 RRFLAEVKLLIML
+419 RRFLAEVKLLVML
-432 VGEPQAKKPV
+432 VGEPQAKKPM

>member
-1 MTRYLALLIMTL
+1 MRYLALLTMTL
-13 ALISAAPAFAGKS
+13 ALISATPAFAGAS

-41 VRDHNLPMLSLEF
+41 VRDKNLPMISLEF

-59 AAQDPADKPGIAN
+59 ASQDPADKPGVAN
-72 LVAGLLD
+72 FVASLLD
-79 EGAGELDAARFSR
+79 EGAGDLDAAAFHERLEER
-92 ATGRT
+92 AISLAFGAKRDNLRGSIRT
-97 CHQPRLRRQA
+97 L
-107 RQSARLDPHTL
+107 T
-118 SENRDQAFELLR
+118 ENRDQAFELLR
-130 LALTAPRFDAQEL
+130 LSLTAPRFEGQEL
-143 ERVRAAVLAQLRRR
+143 ERIRAAVLAQLRRR
-157 TTNPTDIA
+157 STNPSDIA

-183 QGTLESVAKISVDDL
+183 QGTLESAAKIAVDDL
-198 RTYVRRMLARS
+198 RAYVRRMLARS

-217 DIDAAQIALLVDH
+217 DIDAAELAVLVDR
-230 TFGSLPAESDLASV
+230 TFASLPARSDPVPV
-244 ADMEPRGL
+244 ADVEPGGL

-269 GGVGLKRADPDFIP
+269 GSVGLKRADPDFIP
-283 AFVLNHILGGGGFES
+283 AFVLNHVLGGGGFES
-298 RLFREVREKRG
+298 RLFREVRERRG

-347 EIKRIAAEGPT
+347 EIKRIATDGPT
-358 ADELEK
+358 ADELDK
-364 AKLFLV
+364 TKRFLI

-403 NALVE
+403 NALIE
-408 AVTIEDIRHAA
+408 AVTIADIRRAA
-419 RRFLAEVKLLIML
+419 RRFLAEVKLLVML
-432 VGEPQAKKPV
+432 VGQPEARKPV